1 MGSPNGEPT
10 SFNIAEIVA
19 EIEKARQER
28 VSRDRTFTLNGEK
41 FTHKAGVEMET
52 LADYYDM
59 TTLRE
64 DVSNKEAI
72 SIIDATVLAFLEP
85 GQEETWHK
93 VRHDPLHPITHSD
106 AHALIEGLLRS
117 LTGRPTT
124 PPSDSTDGQEKTS
137 TNSTEDSPSKE
148 PASTG

>member
-1 MGSPNGEPT
+1 MASPNGDT
-10 SFNIAEIVA
+10 DFSIAEFA
-19 EIEKARQER
+19 RTIEVARQER
-28 VSRDRTFTLNGEK
+28 ATRDRTFELGGET

-85 GQEETWHK
+85 GQEEKWHK

-106 AHALIEGLLRS
+106 AHSLIEGLLRS
-117 LTGRPTT
+117 LSGRPTS
-124 PPSDSTDGQEKTS
+124 PPSDSTDGPEETS
-137 TNSTEDSPSKE
+137 TNSTEDSASKE
-148 PASTG
+148 PASKE